1 MLNRRK
7 DCIFVSDMK
16 SIRLS
21 NGDPIKPVKQVK
33 VEGPGGEVFYVDDPE
48 SSVHGSDTLSYVTN
62 SSDRILRQMM
72 AETGGERDPDRAVSP
87 AGARGRWQIMP
98 ATQKD
103 LEDRGFISKGLDP
116 FDPLDSRIMRDAKIE
131 AISGLSFV
139 KSPPKPIPEVNR
151 LARIYGS
158 YNAGEGTVL
167 KALERA
173 KAEGVDI
180 YGDPREWLEY
190 LPKET
195 QGYIQKILFEEV
207 DSK

>member
-1 MLNRRK
+1 
-7 DCIFVSDMK
+7 MK

-33 VEGPGGEVFYVDDPE
+33 VAGPGGEVFYIDDPSAGHSE
-48 SSVHGSDTLSYVTN
+48 GGDTLSYVMDA
-62 SSDRILRQMM
+62 SERIMRQMK

-103 LEDRGFISKGLDP
+103 LEDRGFIPKGLDP
-116 FDPLDSRIMRDAKIE
+116 FDPLDSRIMRDAKIN
-131 AISGLSFV
+131 SLQDMSFI
-139 KSPPKPIPEVNR
+139 KNPPKPIPEVNR

-167 KALERA
+167 KALEKA
-173 KAEGVDI
+173 KADGVDI
-180 YGDPREWLEY
+180 YGDPRSWLEY
-190 LPKET
+190 LPEET
-195 QGYIQKILFEEV
+195 QGYIQKILFDDLEEGE
-207 DSK
+207 